1 MLPFSRLRQKILIWK
16 RLFPILRSA
25 SQLLYLLKLC
35 SGLIKLSMTI
45 KEGWLRKWRMTQKMD
60 ANSICLCS
68 LPRRRFEGSSYFVS
82 PHKRLLN
89 RGQHSFPTLS
99 QSRCTFQILESWPWP
114 QGNPIITRSAWN
126 FEKPSWPLINV
137 SLRAAKVRFTQSDF
151 RILRALHNLSEGKKR
166 RKTVTLG
173 SRSGSRF
180 FTITSLWVMFSLSTL
195 HLKTVEWSLTTQM

>member
-1 MLPFSRLRQKILIWK
+1 MFNPS
-16 RLFPILRSA
+16 FPCRCF
-25 SQLLYLLKLC
+25 Y
-35 SGLIKLSMTI
+35 
-45 KEGWLRKWRMTQKMD
+45 
-60 ANSICLCS
+60 
-68 LPRRRFEGSSYFVS
+68 GSSCFVP

-99 QSRCTFQILESWPWP
+99 QSCCTFQILESWPWP

-126 FEKPSWPLINV
+126 FKKPSWPLINV

-151 RILRALHNLSEGKKR
+151 RILCALHNLSERKKR
-166 RKTVTLG
+166 RKKVTLG

-195 HLKTVEWSLTTQM
+195 YLKTVDWSLTARM

>member
-1 MLPFSRLRQKILIWK
+1 MSGRLCEVVAHGVLTVFQMKCNKIV
-16 RLFPILRSA
+16 P
-25 SQLLYLLKLC
+25 
-35 SGLIKLSMTI
+35 
-45 KEGWLRKWRMTQKMD
+45 
-60 ANSICLCS
+60 
-68 LPRRRFEGSSYFVS
+68 

-126 FEKPSWPLINV
+126 FKKPSWPLINV

-166 RKTVTLG
+166 TKKVTLG

-180 FTITSLWVMFSLSTL
+180 YTTTSLWVVYMFSLSIL
-195 HLKTVEWSLTTQM
+195 YFKTVDWLLSTRI